1 MNLLESGEDYLEAI
15 LMLSTKQKDVH
26 AIDVANELDFSKPSV
41 SIALKKLK
49 EGGYIDIDEHNHLH
63 LTESGMEVAQKI
75 YERHILLTQILIELG
90 VDSEVAAKDA
100 CKLEHDLTTQSFQAI
115 KNYYNKVHNK

>member
-15 LMLSTKQKDVH
+15 LMLSNKQKDVH
-26 AIDVANELDFSKPSV
+26 AIDVANELNFSKPSV

-63 LTESGMEVAQKI
+63 LTDSGLSVASKI
-75 YERHILLTQILIELG
+75 YERHVLLTKILEELG
-90 VDSEVAAKDA
+90 VDKETAQEDA
-100 CKLEHDLTTQSFQAI
+100 CKLEHDLSIKSFEAI
-115 KNYYNKVHNK
+115 KNYYNKNHNK

>member
-15 LMLSTKQKDVH
+15 LMLSTQQKDVH
-26 AIDVANELDFSKPSV
+26 AIDVANELNFSKPSV

-63 LTESGMEVAQKI
+63 LTDSGMEVAQKI

>member
-26 AIDVANELDFSKPSV
+26 AIDVANELNFSKPSV

-63 LTESGMEVAQKI
+63 LTDSGMEVAQKI

-90 VDSEVAAKDA
+90 VDSEVAAKDP

>member
-26 AIDVANELDFSKPSV
+26 AIDVANELNFSKPSV

-63 LTESGMEVAQKI
+63 LTDSGMEVAQKI

-115 KNYYNKVHNK
+115 KNYYNKIHNK

>member
-26 AIDVANELDFSKPSV
+26 AIDVANELNFSKPSV

-63 LTESGMEVAQKI
+63 LTDSGMEVAQKI

>member
-26 AIDVANELDFSKPSV
+26 AIDVANELNFSKPSV

-63 LTESGMEVAQKI
+63 LTDSGMEVAQKI

-115 KNYYNKVHNK
+115 KNYYNKLNNK

>member
-26 AIDVANELDFSKPSV
+26 AIDVANELNFSKPSV

-63 LTESGMEVAQKI
+63 LTDSGMEVAQKI

-90 VDSEVAAKDA
+90 VDSEDAAKDA